1 MILQIEKKCEFEN
14 VTPAELI
21 ASNFLNH
28 LLEDQR
34 AIKEENTEEQH
45 DQWNQCGPDTPLHV
59 WQVKRFK

>member
-1 MILQIEKKCEFEN
+1 MILQIGKNCEFEN

-21 ASNFLNH
+21 ASSFLNL

-45 DQWNQCGPDTPLHV
+45 DQ
-59 WQVKRFK
+59 